1 MIKHGF
7 SPEHGFGVAAVL
19 PFVLPLCSSA
29 SDRLL
34 CGYNCH
40 SYTLLWLRLCSALYG
55 CILLPPPPDSDRSAA
70 ARGVLT
76 MALPTLHRTREA
88 AMTLLREG
96 HVEYPAML
104 TYAKVRV

>member
-1 MIKHGF
+1 MAITAIAI
-7 SPEHGFGVAAVL
+7 PY
-19 PFVLPLCSSA
+19 
-29 SDRLL
+29 
-34 CGYNCH
+34 CGYA
-40 SYTLLWLRLCSALYG
+40 YALHYMAVY
-55 CILLPPPPDSDRSAA
+55 CCPPPDSDRSAA

>member
-1 MIKHGF
+1 MLCTIWLYT
-7 SPEHGFGVAAVL
+7 AA
-19 PFVLPLCSSA
+19 
-29 SDRLL
+29 
-34 CGYNCH
+34 
-40 SYTLLWLRLCSALYG
+40 
-55 CILLPPPPDSDRSAA
+55 PPPDSDRSAA